1 MKPQIRPGI
10 PVRTAFVVEQTLGHV
25 THYRNLRNCAAG
37 RADVAPEWL
46 PIAFDVSGPTRLV
59 PLMRSNWSVRASWRA
74 RRALDAAHS
83 REALDA
89 IVFHTQVTSLFSRA
103 YMRQTPTI
111 ISLDATPI
119 NYDSVGT
126 AYGHRAA
133 GDGFVDRQKFR
144 LNQLAL
150 QEATQLVTW
159 SEWTR
164 RSVIDDYAVNGD
176 KIRVLAPGA
185 APEYFTIGE
194 GRTSTEAR
202 KRVRLLF
209 VGGDFQRKGGPVL
222 LECMRDPYLAE
233 RCELHLV
240 TGADVSPQPNVFVHR
255 GLQANSPELLR
266 QFAEADLFVLPT
278 YAECLAVVLME
289 ATAAGLP
296 VITTDV
302 GALSEAVKPNDSGLL
317 IEPGNVAALRAAVTA
332 LVDDSTRRRSM
343 GQVGHALARDKF
355 DAQRNNGAL
364 LDLVVDLGQAV
375 QQTRRAA

>member
-1 MKPQIRPGI
+1 MKPQIRPGM

-25 THYRNLRNCAAG
+25 THYRNLRSYAAA

-59 PLMRSNWSVRASWRA
+59 PLLRSNWSVRASWRA
-74 RRALDAAHS
+74 RRALDALVA
-83 REALDA
+83 RQTLDA
-89 IVFHTQVTSLFSRA
+89 MVFHTQVTSLFSRA
-103 YMRQTPTI
+103 HMRHTPTI

-150 QEATQLVTW
+150 QEAAQLVTW

-164 RSVIDDYAVNGD
+164 HSVIEDYGVDGE
-176 KIRVLAPGA
+176 RVQVLAPGA
-185 APEYFTIGE
+185 APEYFAIGQRRVDVGSNE
-194 GRTSTEAR
+194 
-202 KRVRLLF
+202 RVRLLF
-209 VGGDFQRKGGPVL
+209 VGGDFQRKGGPLL

-240 TGADVSPQPNVFVHR
+240 TGADVAPQPNVLVHR
-255 GLQANSPELLR
+255 GLQANSPELLQ
-266 QFAEADLFVLPT
+266 QFAAADVFILPT
-278 YAECLAVVLME
+278 HADCLAVVLME

-317 IEPGNVAALRAAVTA
+317 IQPGNLAALSAAVTA
-332 LVDDSTRRRSM
+332 LVDDPTRRRSM
-343 GQVGHALARDKF
+343 GRVGHALARDKF

-364 LDLVVDLGQAV
+364 LDLVVDLAQAR
-375 QQTRRAA
+375 QHSRRAA